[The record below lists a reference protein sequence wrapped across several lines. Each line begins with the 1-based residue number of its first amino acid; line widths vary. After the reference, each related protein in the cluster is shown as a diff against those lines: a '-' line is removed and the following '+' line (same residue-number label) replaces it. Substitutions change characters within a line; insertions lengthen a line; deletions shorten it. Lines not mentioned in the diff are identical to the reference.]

1 MVCQLLPVIDRRHIT
16 TMSYRGFYKTGVGV
30 VAEATVSSPPENHV
44 PFFVRNVDRFTRACV
59 STVSDISALHQ
70 NL

>member
-1 MVCQLLPVIDRRHIT
+1 
-16 TMSYRGFYKTGVGV
+16 MSYRGFYKTGVGV